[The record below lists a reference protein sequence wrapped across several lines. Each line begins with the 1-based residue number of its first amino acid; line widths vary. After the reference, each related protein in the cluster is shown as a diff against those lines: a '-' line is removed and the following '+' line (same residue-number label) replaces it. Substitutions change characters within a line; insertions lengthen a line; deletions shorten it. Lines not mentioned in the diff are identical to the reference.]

1 VIDLRHAPLPSFR
14 FCASVSLFTTAGKT
28 GIGGVK
34 RPPSPT
40 ALERAAKLAKR
51 TEALSADDFRDRA
64 RKEYEDRRAEG
75 RLRHVVAT
83 CVNLDTK
90 TDVEVCMDARLRGE
104 ILSCGSPFPHLTFP
118 SIQFN
123 RFWLDPTNP
132 ESFPTGLLEALEE
145 LLSSSSS
152 AVPDPGVSDTTK
164 SGRWGGPD
172 PGTTARLKAQMQAD
186 ALRPLN
192 PGSVGSDEDEDGE
205 RPLRMGTAVDPDRID
220 PVEAITVWPEE
231 TLLQVGDY
239 LRLSVSRFLRFP
251 LVGYRFRILFW

>member
-1 VIDLRHAPLPSFR
+1 MHGRPIKRRNHFLRIP
-14 FCASVSLFTTAGKT
+14 V
-28 GIGGVK
+28 
-34 RPPSPT
+34 
-40 ALERAAKLAKR
+40 
-51 TEALSADDFRDRA
+51 
-64 RKEYEDRRAEG
+64 
-75 RLRHVVAT
+75 
-83 CVNLDTK
+83 
-90 TDVEVCMDARLRGE
+90 
-104 ILSCGSPFPHLTFP
+104 PHLTFP

-164 SGRWGGPD
+164 SGQRGGPD
-172 PGTTARLKAQMQAD
+172 AGTTARLKAQMQAD

-239 LRLSVSRFLRFP
+239 LRLNVSRFLRFP
-251 LVGYRFRILFW
+251 LVGYRFRVFFW